1 MKEKVSVIDDDPAVL
16 DALRLLLATR
26 GFEAECFDTAPA
38 FLDAPEQSGCIIS
51 DVRMPHMSG
60 LEMLSTLK
68 ARGDVRPVILLTG
81 HGDIQMAV
89 QAIKQGAY
97 EFVEKP
103 FDAERLLSLVNEAMV
118 KSHTELRDRATLKET
133 ELRYSGLS
141 ERQKETMALI
151 VAGLANK
158 EIAAKLGI
166 SPRTVEI
173 HRTWVMTKMA
183 AKTVADLVR
192 MGVQLRLI

>member
-1 MKEKVSVIDDDPAVL
+1 MNEKVSVVDDDPAVL

-26 GFEAECFDTAPA
+26 GYEAECFSSAGA
-38 FLDAPEQSGCIIS
+38 FLDAAVQSSCIIS
-51 DVRMPHMSG
+51 DVRMPQMSG
-60 LEMLSTLK
+60 LEVLAALK
-68 ARGDVRPVILLTG
+68 KRSDVRPVILLTG

-97 EFVEKP
+97 EFIEKP
-103 FDAERLLSLVNEAMV
+103 FEADRLLSLVGEAV
-118 KSHTELRDRATLKET
+118 EKGHSELRDQAALKET
-133 ELRYSGLS
+133 EARYSGLS
-141 ERQKETMALI
+141 ERQKETMTLI

-158 EIAAKLGI
+158 EIAVKLGI

-173 HRTWVMTKMA
+173 HRTWVMNKMA

-192 MGVQLRLI
+192 MGVQLRLV

>member
-1 MKEKVSVIDDDPAVL
+1 MSQKVSVIDDDPAVL
-16 DALRLLLATR
+16 DALRLLLVTR
-26 GFEAECFDTAPA
+26 GFEAECFDAAPT
-38 FLDAPEQSGCIIS
+38 FLDAPEQSACIIS

-97 EFVEKP
+97 EFIEKP
-103 FDAERLLSLVNEAMV
+103 FDAERLLSLVNEAML

-133 ELRYSGLS
+133 EARYSALS
-141 ERQKETMALI
+141 ERQRETMVLI

-173 HRTWVMTKMA
+173 HRTWVMNKMA

-192 MGVQLRLI
+192 MGVQLRLV